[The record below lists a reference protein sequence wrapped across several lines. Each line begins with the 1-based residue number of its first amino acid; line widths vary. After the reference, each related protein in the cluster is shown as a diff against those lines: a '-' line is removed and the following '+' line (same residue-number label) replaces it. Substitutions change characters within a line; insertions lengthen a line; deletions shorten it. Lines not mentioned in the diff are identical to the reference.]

1 MLGAGLLCLSSCGG
15 QTQTEQ
21 TPAVDKSSA
30 KNQVI
35 ETIMTRR
42 SVRKYLPQP
51 VNRDTMQMIL
61 DCGIH
66 APNGQNKQSWAV
78 RVVDN
83 PEFINGITEVYKK
96 LNPKMAEDPGFKNMF
111 RNAPTV
117 VFIANDTSYDMS
129 QIDCGLLGENM
140 ILSAWSMGI
149 GSCCLGSP
157 IRFMKTEPQVADY
170 LKRLN
175 IPEGYELLYCI
186 AFGYPDESPDRL
198 WLLPQERLS
207 YSNNQP
213 VKFRYPP
220 NIVLIYRRHGCI
232 QILCILQIGRAHV

>member
-1 MLGAGLLCLSSCGG
+1 MKSLKIMLLGASLLMLSACGQQVQKESEG
-15 QTQTEQ
+15 TVTE
-21 TPAVDKSSA
+21 KSNPEA
-30 KNQVI
+30 VI
-35 ETIMTRR
+35 ETILSRR
-42 SVRKYLPQP
+42 SVRKYKPEA
-51 VNRDTMQMIL
+51 VNRDTMKVIL
-61 DCGIH
+61 ECGIN

-83 PEFINGITEVYKK
+83 PEFLNGISEIFKQK
-96 LNPKMAEDPGFKNMF
+96 NPKAAEDPNFKNMF

-157 IRFMKTEPQVADY
+157 IRFMKTEPQAAGY

-186 AFGYPDESPDRL
+186 AFGYPDESPAAKPRDASKVMFV
-198 WLLPQERLS
+198 E
-207 YSNNQP
+207 
-213 VKFRYPP
+213 
-220 NIVLIYRRHGCI
+220 
-232 QILCILQIGRAHV
+232 

>member
-1 MLGAGLLCLSSCGG
+1 MLLGAGLLMLSACGP
-15 QTQTEQ
+15 QAQKESESTVTE
-21 TPAVDKSSA
+21 KSNSDA
-30 KNQVI
+30 VI
-35 ETIMTRR
+35 ETIMSRR
-42 SVRKYLPQP
+42 SIRKYKPEA
-51 VNRDTMQMIL
+51 VNRDTMKIIL
-61 DCGIH
+61 DCGIN

-96 LNPKMAEDPGFKNMF
+96 VNPKVAEDPGFKNMF

-157 IRFMKTEPQVADY
+157 IRFMKTEPQAADY

-186 AFGYPDESPDRL
+186 ASVSYTHL
-198 WLLPQERLS
+198 TLPT
-207 YSNNQP
+207 
-213 VKFRYPP
+213 
-220 NIVLIYRRHGCI
+220 
-232 QILCILQIGRAHV
+232 ILRV